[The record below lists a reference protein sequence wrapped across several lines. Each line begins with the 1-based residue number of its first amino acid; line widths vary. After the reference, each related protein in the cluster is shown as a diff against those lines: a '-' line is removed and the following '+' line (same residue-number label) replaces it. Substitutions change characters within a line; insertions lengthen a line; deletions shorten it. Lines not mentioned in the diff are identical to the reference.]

1 MPGRQRWNSG
11 RLARSLYMSW
21 TPSRYARRP
30 GMGDAIRPV
39 MDVTAAQ
46 TIGPRNEETSGSASG
61 TSCLAGATSEAP
73 VVTLVTACVRYL
85 RCSVCGFIWTVG
97 APEAQA
103 PTE

>member
-1 MPGRQRWNSG
+1 
-11 RLARSLYMSW
+11 MSW

-30 GMGDAIRPV
+30 
-39 MDVTAAQ
+39 
-46 TIGPRNEETSGSASG
+46 SG
-61 TSCLAGATSEAP
+61 TPCLACAASEAP

-85 RCSVCGFIWTVG
+85 RCSVCGFIWTVR